1 MSTRSRLCRLLEYY
15 KEASLKLGRFF
26 SKFKKSTETKYI
38 ELPSPPSDISYAEL
52 IYKTNRGFLAKKL
65 GQYLNLDSLDW
76 EALFYMSL
84 STGTYPPVEELK
96 ETEMTLYLAE
106 QMLEW
111 DKDQKD
117 IVKEI
122 KSLNIHMNFQNAML
136 KAYEIHQKDLFSRL
150 SSVKG
155 NEDTVKEN
163 DVEWRI
169 YRDVIHAASQGKF
182 LLISK
187 EELSQY
193 KKGDVICEG
202 TIKESSDIP
211 KNRNLA
217 KESFEQRELSKAKM
231 MSWLLV
237 LSEAITNT
245 IKHAEE
251 GKMTLIENEEANEIR
266 FVIEDKGPGFPLEQL
281 PKKVLLAGY
290 STKKSMGQGFTLMMK
305 MAKQIFLYTSPSG
318 STIIL
323 TFDAWEEKEG
333 QLSAIN

>member
-1 MSTRSRLCRLLEYY
+1 M
-15 KEASLKLGRFF
+15 GRFF

-52 IYKTNRGFLAKKL
+52 IFKTNRGFLAKKL

-76 EALFYMSL
+76 DALFYMSL
-84 STGTYPPVEELK
+84 STKTYPSIEELK
-96 ETEMTLYLAE
+96 ETEMTLYLADK
-106 QMLEW
+106 MLEW
-111 DKDQKD
+111 GREQKD

-122 KSLNIHMNFQNAML
+122 KNFNIHVNYQNAML
-136 KAYEIHQKDLFSRL
+136 KAYEIHQNDLFSRL
-150 SSVKG
+150 SSVKE
-155 NEDTVKEN
+155 NKDMAKE

-187 EELSQY
+187 EELAHY
-193 KKGDVICEG
+193 KKGHVFCEG

-217 KESFEQRELSKAKM
+217 KERFEQRELSKAKM

-251 GKMTLIENEEANEIR
+251 GKMTLIENEETSEIR

-305 MAKQIFLYTSPSG
+305 MAKQIFLYTSSSG

-323 TFDAWEEKEG
+323 TFDAWEEKEV
-333 QLSAIN
+333 QLSVIN

>member
-1 MSTRSRLCRLLEYY
+1 M
-15 KEASLKLGRFF
+15 GRFF

-38 ELPSPPSDISYAEL
+38 ELPSPSTDISYAEL

-65 GQYLNLDSLDW
+65 GQYLNQDSLDW
-76 EALFYMSL
+76 DTLFYMSL
-84 STGTYPPVEELK
+84 STTTYQSIDGLNQP
-96 ETEMTLYLAE
+96 EMILYLAE
-106 QMLEW
+106 QMLAW
-111 DKDQKD
+111 DKKQKD

-122 KSLNIHMNFQNAML
+122 KNLNIHMNFQNAML
-136 KAYEIHQKDLFSRL
+136 KAYEIHQKDLFSSP
-150 SSVKG
+150 SSKQE
-155 NEDTVKEN
+155 NEVTKADN
-163 DVEWRI
+163 VEWRI
-169 YRDVIHAASQGKF
+169 YRDVIFAASQGKF
-182 LLISK
+182 LLISE
-187 EELSQY
+187 EELVQY
-193 KKGDVICEG
+193 KTGIVICEG
-202 TIKESSDIP
+202 FIKESSDIP

-217 KESFEQRELSKAKM
+217 KERLEQRELSKAKM

-251 GKMTLIENEEANEIR
+251 GKMTLFENEETNEIR

-305 MAKQIFLYTSPSG
+305 MAKQIFLYTSSSG

-323 TFDAWEEKEG
+323 TFDTWEDKEG